1 MIKKGI
7 ITFLFALACFIPRI
21 AVCESVPG
29 VSLEQN
35 ISTGNLAAP
44 AVFSNFGTQEFREEG
59 YIKFAIQAYLRD
71 ASSGAGKF
79 PARHLRNFARDH
91 RDTLFGGTY
100 FFFNETPEPEHVRL
114 AGGESLEGIPE
125 LRMFFERY
133 FGILRGEADEDARLI
148 DTCVKALANGE
159 TDVFKETLFVPI
171 KKKSII
177 NDNRELTSTMVS
189 V

>member
-21 AVCESVPG
+21 AACEPVPG

-35 ISTGNLAAP
+35 ISTGNLTAP
-44 AVFSNFGTQEFREEG
+44 TVFSNFGTQEFKE
-59 YIKFAIQAYLRD
+59 
-71 ASSGAGKF
+71 
-79 PARHLRNFARDH
+79 
-91 RDTLFGGTY
+91 
-100 FFFNETPEPEHVRL
+100 
-114 AGGESLEGIPE
+114 
-125 LRMFFERY
+125 FERY
-133 FGILRGEADEDARLI
+133 FRILRGDADEDARLI
-148 DTCVKALANGE
+148 DTCVKALASGE
-159 TDVFKETLFVPI
+159 TDVFKEILFVPI